1 MKNQVDYFERVIKIL
16 RDLKKEHPDVEIAKH
31 CALATDSN
39 FNFSDKELYKALQ
52 KHKSELEMNTLS
64 DKDLQRV
71 IDETEEL
78 FTEVEDDTD
87 WTDDDPVF

>member
-1 MKNQVDYFERVIKIL
+1 M
-16 RDLKKEHPDVEIAKH
+16 EISKH

-39 FNFSDKELYKALQ
+39 FNFSDKELYQALQ
-52 KHKSELEMNTLS
+52 KHKNELEMNTLS

-78 FTEVEDDTD
+78 FKEVEEESEWTEDDT
-87 WTDDDPVF
+87 VY